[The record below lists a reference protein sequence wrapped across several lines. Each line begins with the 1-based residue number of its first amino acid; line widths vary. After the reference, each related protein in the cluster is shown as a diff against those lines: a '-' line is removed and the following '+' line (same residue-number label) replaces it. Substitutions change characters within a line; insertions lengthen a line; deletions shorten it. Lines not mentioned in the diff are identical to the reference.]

1 MLKQWVPA
9 NYAAIV
15 PALELTVGQ
24 TLGTQTTPLGAYDT
38 SKPPQALQD
47 LASSPSQAT
56 EETSSDLG
64 QKHRHTISLGLKALS
79 VQESHIAVETPEPTG
94 TLTQNPSLSSIFF
107 NRIYPLSHNQY
118 HIKSFLLQPSLNLST
133 AYLNLQRHSSSCS
146 PHPCLPAR

>member
-9 NYAAIV
+9 NHAAIV
-15 PALELTVGQ
+15 PTLELTVGQ

-79 VQESHIAVETPEPTG
+79 VQESHSPVETPEPTG
-94 TLTQNPSLSSIFF
+94 TLAQNPTLSSIFF
-107 NRIYPLSHNQY
+107 NRIYSLSHNQY
-118 HIKSFLLQPSLNLST
+118 HIKSSYPFFSKHRLI
-133 AYLNLQRHSSSCS
+133 
-146 PHPCLPAR
+146 